1 MKWLRA
7 YSIFFMC
14 AWAQNALSADTPQ
27 VPVQPSS
34 DKVSALIPTSIN
46 AMNKKELKEHIFLL
60 EQQCL
65 QSNNERDTFRKILVE
80 STAKFR
86 LAYEHIKNQKNE
98 QIAALQEE
106 VQRLKEENAQLVS
119 KQRE

>member
-1 MKWLRA
+1 
-7 YSIFFMC
+7 MC